1 MKPFKNETFAQL
13 HKQFKRDIRLQGKS
27 QNTIDSYTRSLRRLL
42 TYFDCHPK
50 DLTPDDLL
58 LYFEDLLNT
67 RSWSTVK
74 VDLCGLRHF
83 WERILKTKWHW
94 PDIIKPPRP
103 KKLPDILT
111 IEEVDRLMAAFEKFR
126 YRVCLFTIYS
136 MGLRLS
142 EGIHLRVSDIDTA
155 RSLVHIRSAKGNKDR
170 MVPLP
175 SQTLQLL
182 RRYWVT
188 HRNPNLLFP
197 AVQFGPTKKKYTE
210 KTMDKGG
217 VQTAFKLALSDC
229 NIHKRASVHTLRHSY
244 ATHLVEAGVNLR
256 VIQEILGHANPNTT
270 VIYARLSKPTLDN
283 SNQLIGQLMNRF
295 QFVHRKQLI
304 QPEHE

>member
-1 MKPFKNETFAQL
+1 MKSFNNQEFETL
-13 HKQFKRDIRLQGKS
+13 HTKFSRDVKLQGKS
-27 QNTIDSYTRSLRRLL
+27 QNTINSYSRSLRRLL
-42 TYFDCHPK
+42 SYFDCHPK
-50 DLTPDDLL
+50 DLTPDDLK

-67 RSWSTVK
+67 LSWSTVK

-83 WERILKTKWHW
+83 WERILKTRWQW
-94 PDIIKPPRP
+94 PDIVKPPRP

-111 IEEVDRLMAAFEKFR
+111 VDEVDRIMAAFEKFR

-136 MGLRLS
+136 MGLRLT
-142 EGIHLRVSDIDTA
+142 EGTTLRVSDIDTA
-155 RSLVHIRSAKGNKDR
+155 RKLVHIRSAKGNKDR

-175 SQTLQLL
+175 LQTLQLL

-188 HRNPNLLFP
+188 HKNPTLLFP
-197 AVQFGPTKKKYTE
+197 AVQFGPTKKQYTH

-217 VQTAFKLALSDC
+217 VQTAFKLALSDA

-283 SNQLIGQLMNRF
+283 SDHLIGKLMNGF
-295 QFVHRKQLI
+295 QFVRRKQLL
-304 QPEHE
+304 QPEDD